1 MTECNAQPLLFSSLG
16 HKKIVADFSGG
27 DLTSDGG
34 LPLLREVDR
43 KIGLIDALDAAICDP
58 RFQPLVVHEQRTL
71 LAQRIFAL
79 AAGYEDINDHQTLRT
94 DTLLASLTDRN
105 LKAGQKPGDP
115 LSSPPTLCRLENRL
129 TRSDLVRMSKVLV
142 EVFIASHDTPPK
154 ELVLDFDAT
163 NDPVHGNQEG
173 RFFHG
178 YYDCYC
184 YLPLYVFCGDHLLWA
199 QLRKADIDASA
210 GSVQVLERLVK
221 IIRHK
226 WPLVKILLRG
236 DSGFCRDELM
246 RWCEAHGVKYL
257 LGLAKNKRLLKRIT
271 RPMKKAKRDW
281 AISGRASRRFIQ
293 FSYRTRS
300 SWARSRRVVA
310 KAEYMDKGENPR
322 FVVTNLGS
330 DEYEGLELYEKIY
343 CARGEMENRTKEQQ
357 LHLFADRTSSATM
370 RANQIRLWFSSLAYV
385 IMNELRSVGLRGTR
399 MAEATC
405 QTVRLKLLKI
415 GARVCVSVRRVSV
428 SMAGG
433 YPDQI
438 LFGTILE
445 NLQRAYHLQC

>member
-1 MTECNAQPLLFSSLG
+1 M
-16 HKKIVADFSGG
+16 
-27 DLTSDGG
+27 
-34 LPLLREVDR
+34 
-43 KIGLIDALDAAICDP
+43 
-58 RFQPLVVHEQRTL
+58 
-71 LAQRIFAL
+71 
-79 AAGYEDINDHQTLRT
+79 
-94 DTLLASLTDRN
+94 
-105 LKAGQKPGDP
+105 
-115 LSSPPTLCRLENRL
+115 
-129 TRSDLVRMSKVLV
+129 
-142 EVFIASHDTPPK
+142 
-154 ELVLDFDAT
+154 LVLDFDAT
-163 NDPVHGNQEG
+163 DDPIHGNQEG

-221 IIRHK
+221 IMRHK
-226 WPLVKILLRG
+226 WPLVKILVRG

-322 FVVTNLGS
+322 FVVTNLGC
-330 DEYEGLELYEKIY
+330 DEYEGQELYEKIY
-343 CARGEMENRTKEQQ
+343 CARGEMENRIKEQQ

-405 QTVRLKLLKI
+405 QTLRLKLLKI